1 MCVYVCVLVR
11 VCVRVLWIAEGS
23 YVSDNS
29 IGLQVDAMKAP
40 VQMLAM
46 SNAEMY
52 QVPSLLALLVQT
64 YKY

>member
-1 MCVYVCVLVR
+1 VCVC
-11 VCVRVLWIAEGS
+11 VCVCVCVLWIAQGS

-46 SNAEMY
+46 SDAEMY
-52 QVPSLLALLVQT
+52 KVLSLLALLVQKC
-64 YKY
+64 KY

>member
-1 MCVYVCVLVR
+1 MIRVSVCACVG
-11 VCVRVLWIAEGS
+11 VLWIAEGS
-23 YVSDNS
+23 YVADNS